1 MNDSLAAVS
10 FRSVNTPRQLSNTS
24 PAPSPRAARSA
35 AYAACVPAKS
45 GRNNPARHLNLE
57 RIYKSNNPAVTR
69 FMVRCMM
76 EELANAKPGSVRD
89 ALAASDRIALRTAR
103 EFPHLLPAHQ
113 RALLDEPQAAA
124 V

>member
-1 MNDSLAAVS
+1 MKH
-10 FRSVNTPRQLSNTS
+10 
-24 PAPSPRAARSA
+24 
-35 AYAACVPAKS
+35 PAKS

-57 RIYKSNNPAVTR
+57 GIYKSKNPAVTR
-69 FMVRCMM
+69 FMVRCMV

-103 EFPHLLPAHQ
+103 EFPHLLPEHQ
-113 RALLDEPQAAA
+113 RALLDEQQAAA